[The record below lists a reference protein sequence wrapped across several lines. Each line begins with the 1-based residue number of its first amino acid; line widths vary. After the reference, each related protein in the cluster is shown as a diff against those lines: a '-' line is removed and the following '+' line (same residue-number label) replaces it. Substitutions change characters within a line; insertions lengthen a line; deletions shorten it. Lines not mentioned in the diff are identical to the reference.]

1 MKVKCENLI
10 NPITGTREETSSW
23 LTIGKTYLVLS
34 VYAFVGRDLMLRL
47 IGDDPNTPILVNA
60 RQFETTCIQMPS
72 NWRAIID
79 DKGNFQLTPEPW
91 SKPGFW
97 ESYFNGERAAEQ
109 VFIQELRKI
118 ETEESDPLL
127 T

>member
-1 MKVKCENLI
+1 MKVICESLI
-10 NPITGTREETSSW
+10 NPITKTSEETSSW

-34 VYAFVGRDLMLRL
+34 VHAFVGRDLMLRL
-47 IGDDPNTPILVNA
+47 IGDDPNGPILVNA

-97 ESYFNGERAAEQ
+97 ESYFNGEPAAEQ
-109 VFIQELRKI
+109 LFIQELRKI
-118 ETEESDPLL
+118 ETEESYPLL
-127 T
+127 A